1 MAIIRLDTCTMICHR
16 GTEVPSDR
24 HTSEILG
31 AAIEVHRRLGPGLL
45 ESAYEACL
53 CKEMSFREIPFEQQ
67 VEVPLYYRGMTVDC
81 GYRLDIVAFESVIVE
96 VKSVSKVLP
105 IHQAQVLTYLRTTGF
120 RLGLLI
126 NFNVEVLRLGIRRL
140 VNG

>member
-1 MAIIRLDTCTMICHR
+1 MRDDSHR
-16 GTEVPSDR
+16 GTEVPSVKQSSD
-24 HTSEILG
+24 ILG

-45 ESAYEACL
+45 ESAYEARL
-53 CKEMSFREIPFEQQ
+53 CREMCFRRIPFEHQ

-81 GYRLDIVAFESVIVE
+81 GYRLDIVAFESVLVE
-96 VKSVSKVLP
+96 VKSVSRILP
-105 IHQAQVLTYLRTTGF
+105 IHHAQVLTYLRTTGF